1 MNRKTLPKSHRLC
14 STKAVEHLF
23 SKGQS
28 AIAYPLRAVYC
39 FREDSRTEVP
49 VRFMLTV
56 PKKKQRHAVDRVLLR
71 RRMREAY
78 RLNRDILFTSLAD
91 SHLQCDMAFIY
102 LSTHKSDYAT
112 IEASMKQ
119 LLDKISKD
127 ASQP

>member
-1 MNRKTLPKSHRLC
+1 
-14 STKAVEHLF
+14 
-23 SKGQS
+23 
-28 AIAYPLRAVYC
+28 
-39 FREDSRTEVP
+39 
-49 VRFMLTV
+49 MLTV

-127 ASQP
+127 ASQL